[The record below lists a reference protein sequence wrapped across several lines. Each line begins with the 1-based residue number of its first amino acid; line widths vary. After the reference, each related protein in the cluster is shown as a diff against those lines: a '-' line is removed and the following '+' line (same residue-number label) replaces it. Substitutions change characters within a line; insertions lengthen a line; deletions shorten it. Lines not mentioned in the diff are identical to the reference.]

1 MSEEILKITIPPEY
15 ARKRFDAVLA
25 DLFPDYSRSR
35 LQSWIKKGRV
45 LLDGKQARGK
55 DKVQGDELIELHVE
69 DEPLNDYC
77 EAQPMELDIIYE
89 DDELLVINKPV
100 GLVVHPAAGHNNDTL
115 QNALLYHDK
124 GLEAVPRAGIV
135 HRLDKDTSGLLVVAK
150 TIKSHK
156 VLVDQLQARTVHRE
170 YQAVVNGVMTAGG
183 MVEAAIGR
191 HSRDRKKMAVREEG
205 GKEAISHYRV
215 LDRYRG
221 HSRIKVNLETGRTH
235 QIRVH
240 MAHIH
245 YPLVG
250 DATYGGRLKLPKGA
264 SDELKEVLRN
274 FKRQALHAGK
284 LGLNHPAT
292 GEHIE
297 WSCKPPQDFLQLV
310 KILEA
315 DVATFDDD
323 A

>member
-1 MSEEILKITIPPEY
+1 MAEEILKITIPPEY
-15 ARKRFDAVLA
+15 ARQRFDTVLA
-25 DLFPDYSRSR
+25 ELFPDYSRSR

-45 LLDGKQARGK
+45 LLDGKQPRAK
-55 DKVQGDELIELHVE
+55 DKVQGEEVIELHVE
-69 DEPLNDYC
+69 DDALNDYC
-77 EAQPMELDIIYE
+77 EPQPMELDIVFE
-89 DDELLVINKPV
+89 DEDVLVINKPV
-100 GLVVHPAAGHNNDTL
+100 GLVVHPAAGHQNDTL

-150 TIKSHK
+150 NIKAHK
-156 VLVDQLQARTVHRE
+156 NLVDQLQARTVHRE
-170 YQAVVNGVMTAGG
+170 YQAIVNGVMTAGG
-183 MVEAAIGR
+183 KVEAAIAR
-191 HSRDRKKMAVREEG
+191 HPRERKKMAVRED

-250 DATYGGRLKLPKGA
+250 DSVYGGRLKLPKGA
-264 SDELKEVLRN
+264 TEELKSALRN

-284 LGLNHPAT
+284 LGLVHPSS
-292 GEHIE
+292 GEAVE
-297 WSCKPPQDFLQLV
+297 WSCKLPEDMQQLI

-315 DVATFDDD
+315 DAAAMEMDD
-323 A
+323 